1 MTNPA
6 RFTEEELADFEKD
19 WHAGEQVSGTIARW
33 SQQVHRLIET
43 VKALNEEIMGYQVR
57 DGYDKGYE
65 HGQSAAVAEVLRL
78 REQNDGLY
86 QATLMLGKERN
97 ELRAKLNDTN
107 WPNLHAECDAR
118 YERARSE
125 IERAERHASNDWSRI
140 AGQER
145 GER

>member
-1 MTNPA
+1 MTNPSPL
-6 RFTEEELADFEKD
+6 TEEELADFEKD

-65 HGQSAAVAEVLRL
+65 HGQAAAVAEVLRL
-78 REQNDGLY
+78 R
-86 QATLMLGKERN
+86 AERD
-97 ELRAKLNDTN
+97 ELRTKLNDAN